1 MKLLTVFSLIF
12 ICSTS
17 SDTRLEVTSPVT
29 FSDPRY
35 NKLSWFVHIT
45 DIHISSWE
53 DDTRQSQ
60 VRRIVDVLN
69 FFSKLLIQKH
79 SKYSSVWLKE
89 SLTYLFKLL
98 ILILISA
105 RTIC

>member
-12 ICSTS
+12 ICSAS
-17 SDTRLEVTSPVT
+17 SDTRLEVTSPVP

-60 VRRIVDVLN
+60 VRRRVL
-69 FFSKLLIQKH
+69 SKLLILKH
-79 SKYSSVWLKE
+79 SKVKMFECLVKE
-89 SLTYLFKLL
+89 ILTFYKLL
-98 ILILISA
+98 TSNSYFS
-105 RTIC
+105 

>member
-1 MKLLTVFSLIF
+1 MKLLIVLSLAF
-12 ICSTS
+12 TS
-17 SDTRLEVTSPVT
+17 SASSYTRLKVTSPIT

-60 VRRIVDVLN
+60 VRRNVEKFI
-69 FFSKLLIQKH
+69 
-79 SKYSSVWLKE
+79 
-89 SLTYLFKLL
+89 
-98 ILILISA
+98 
-105 RTIC
+105 R

>member
-17 SDTRLEVTSPVT
+17 SDTRLEVTSPVP

-69 FFSKLLIQKH
+69 FF
-79 SKYSSVWLKE
+79 
-89 SLTYLFKLL
+89 FKTFNPKTLQIFECL
-98 ILILISA
+98 VKRKSDLPF
-105 RTIC
+105 

>member
-1 MKLLTVFSLIF
+1 MKLLIVLSLTF
-12 ICSTS
+12 TS
-17 SDTRLEVTSPVT
+17 FASSYNRLEVTSPIT

-60 VRRIVDVLN
+60 VRRNVNVLC
-69 FFSKLLIQKH
+69 LI
-79 SKYSSVWLKE
+79 Y
-89 SLTYLFKLL
+89 
-98 ILILISA
+98 
-105 RTIC
+105 